1 MKTVFLFGEPGGT
14 EYFLILLVIGAI
26 VAIFW
31 KKKVDVST
39 NWVQAFVD
47 YQFSTQDFYTMLEEL
62 INKREMPNVK
72 ISRINYPTEH
82 LLSERREY
90 LRVGR
95 KDSIYDI
102 CVAPFGTGSFV
113 SYWYGEPRKTLKQL
127 MRRVATTY
135 IKNPDVHQILD
146 NFNNKTRYQ
155 YDTDSIF
162 QAWVKDCIND
172 AIEDIKTNKGIRVP
186 MTDKV

>member
-1 MKTVFLFGEPGGT
+1 MKEVFLYMGDQE
-14 EYFLILLVIGAI
+14 EALIVIVAILIL

-31 KKKVDVST
+31 RKKVNVST

-47 YQFSTQDFYTMLEEL
+47 YQFSTQDFYQMLEDL

-72 ISRINYPTEH
+72 INRIDYPTSH
-82 LLSERREY
+82 LVSERREY
-90 LRVGR
+90 LRVAR

-155 YDTDSIF
+155 YDTDSVF
-162 QAWVKDCIND
+162 QLWVKDCIND
-172 AIEDIKTNKGIRVP
+172 AIEDIKTNKGVRMP
-186 MTDKV
+186 LTNE